1 MMHVAEQPAAAVWAP
16 WADWLPSILST
27 HGEACCVT
35 ARAWFRA
42 MNRSMWRGQDGP
54 AWIARRFPWGPSR
67 WPLHWCEALEAEEL
81 DCGAHAALTIEA
93 FQALGVRVEP
103 VQLVQ
108 RQERHHLPHFH
119 RRWAAGSASPAW
131 VADGAAYHES
141 CATIV
146 TGNAE
151 VWDATV
157 NAWLS
162 PDHVEGLRSIA
173 ALRIGGN
180 RPTGEVVR
188 WRGWEIRVGEWV
200 TPPAERR
207 RDVLS

>member
-1 MMHVAEQPAAAVWAP
+1 MHVAEQPRVTEWTP
-16 WADWLPSILST
+16 WADWAPSQLAH
-27 HGEACCVT
+27 HGEACCTT

-54 AWIARRFPWGPSR
+54 TWIAHRFPWGPTR

-81 DCGAHAALTIEA
+81 DCGAHAALTTESFRA
-93 FQALGVRVEP
+93 FGVRVEP

-119 RRWAAGSASPAW
+119 GWWAQGSASPNWAG
-131 VADGAAYHES
+131 DGAAYHEA
-141 CATIV
+141 CATL
-146 TGNAE
+146 TDGRAE

-157 NAWLS
+157 NAWLT

-173 ALRIGGN
+173 AVRIGGPQ
-180 RPTGEVVR
+180 PTGELVR
-188 WRGWEIRVGEWV
+188 WRGWEIPLGEWV
-200 TPPAERR
+200 TPPVPHSRNGTR
-207 RDVLS
+207 